1 MLLIVALFLIIG
13 AIIAVTSNA
22 DIFSPAK
29 FFFAFFILFH
39 VGAIA
44 QPPENL
50 VYGLICV
57 TLAIG
62 LLIAVI
68 EAVKVQYHPLPAELI
83 SLPSAKIDR
92 IASTGV
98 AVFFLIISIP
108 AVFAQFYMIYEFG
121 GFSGYIASLNTR
133 VVDWSGFGWARTLIS
148 MMTAINVAFFAVG
161 LTARRPAI
169 FWALFLGHF
178 AFVLFFG
185 SLSGSRSGL
194 LNIFAL
200 LLVIFHYLRRPIGAG
215 LASLMVFSMILG
227 ASLLGIA
234 RNGLNYSNGELTTGL
249 STASG
254 SFSFNSFFYG
264 IDPLNLIVATHHM
277 PLAHGSTFLSLITN
291 AIPRSIYP
299 NKPDTGGVFFTKNYA
314 GDAWEGFSNLTPTF
328 QGEWIINFGW
338 AGGIIGYVISYFT
351 IFVLILG
358 AYQRILRTRGR
369 QRDAVFATDL
379 ALYVTVLWSAI
390 GLMIGEVTATMLGM
404 ILNQLVP
411 LFAIRSYFAFR
422 KRAAKEGVQ
431 RVAASAGRSRSVS
444 MAGNRNLDQRPR
456 FDGKGVR

>member
-13 AIIAVTSNA
+13 GIIAVTSNP

-29 FFFAFFILFH
+29 FYFAFFILFH
-39 VGAIA
+39 VGIIV

-50 VYGLICV
+50 VYGLIFV

-62 LLIAVI
+62 LLIAIV
-68 EAVKVQYHPLPAELI
+68 EAVKVQYDLPAAKLIAPPTGAVDRVASIGAALFFCII
-83 SLPSAKIDR
+83 SL
-92 IASTGV
+92 
-98 AVFFLIISIP
+98 P

-148 MMTAINVAFFAVG
+148 MMVVINVAFFAVG
-161 LTARRPAI
+161 LIAKRPLI
-169 FWALFLGHF
+169 FWALFAGHF

-200 LLVIFHYLRRPIGAG
+200 LLVIFHYLRKPIGAG
-215 LASLMVFSMILG
+215 FASLMVTAMIGG

-234 RNGLNYSNGELTTGL
+234 RNGLTFSNGELTTGL
-249 STASG
+249 STAG
-254 SFSFNSFFYG
+254 NNFSFNSFFYG
-264 IDPLNLIVATHHM
+264 VDPLNLIVATQPM
-277 PLAHGSTFLSLITN
+277 PLAHGSTFLSLFTN

-299 NKPDTGGVFFTKNYA
+299 EKPDTGGVFFTKSYA

-338 AGGIIGYVISYFT
+338 APGIIGYLISYFA
-351 IFVLILG
+351 IFLAILG
-358 AYQRILRTRGR
+358 AYRTLLRTRGR
-369 QRDAVFATDL
+369 QRDAVFAIDV
-379 ALYVTVLWSAI
+379 AIYVTVLWSAI
-390 GLMIGEVTATMLGM
+390 GLMIGEITATILGLL
-404 ILNQLVP
+404 LNQLFP
-411 LFAIRSYFAFR
+411 LFAMRAYFSYRKNVAAR
-422 KRAAKEGVQ
+422 VGGKRARSGQHGTAPRGRLAEPQ
-431 RVAASAGRSRSVS
+431 RF
-444 MAGNRNLDQRPR
+444 MADPR
-456 FDGKGVR
+456 TADVK